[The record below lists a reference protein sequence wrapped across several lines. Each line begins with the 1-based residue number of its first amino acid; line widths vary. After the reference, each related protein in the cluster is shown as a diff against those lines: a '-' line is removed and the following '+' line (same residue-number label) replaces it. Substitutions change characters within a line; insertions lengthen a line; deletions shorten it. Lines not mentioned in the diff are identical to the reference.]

1 MIPVPF
7 LAPWNS
13 TVLRVSLIYFLTP
26 LVDLSVIVL
35 LNSHL
40 TLLMSLLDI
49 VLSISQMVTQSSYG
63 R

>member
-1 MIPVPF
+1 MIPIPF
-7 LAPWNS
+7 LTPSNS

-26 LVDLSVIVL
+26 LVDLSVMVL

-40 TLLMSLLDI
+40 TLLMSLLDL
-49 VLSISQMVTQSSYG
+49 VLSISQMVTQSSFG